1 MDASVARS
9 GPEAAKRTRNLV
21 FQVLALLLAVFVI
34 EQDSE
39 LLLADTYR
47 LPGAGTLGATLTAA
61 PDFAPGYVAV
71 SQVEPGGALARVGVQ
86 AGDHLRFDRVYD
98 YLRPLWVGERAA
110 YTLDHKGSRTHAAV
124 AAAPDI
130 ASPRSARR
138 DFMRIFLALTC
149 LIVSIFGAYMVL
161 RSGGRPMVLRL
172 GLGLLTYGLAL
183 FYPQLWEAW
192 PAAFVALTSIMLVAA
207 FSVQTW
213 AFQTFALDF
222 VEETHGGHRDWAR
235 RWAIGYAVFAGLLA
249 AAFDYA
255 ALTVTT
261 LPVIGDG
268 SVATGLMV
276 YPPYLFTFY
285 IMFEGWR
292 RGGKEVQKR
301 YGVLLIA
308 LALVIASQLV
318 QSTAFF
324 LAQAS
329 IANFQDSVP
338 VAISQAFAGIVAP
351 ILFTYAIFRNKVLDL
366 GFALNRTLVYGAV
379 SAILLVAFGLIEWAV
394 DHVVKIE
401 GREKNALI
409 DGAIALGVFLTF
421 HRVRD
426 FVEHHIETVFFRSW
440 HDNEAR
446 LRRFVSEAPHMLKPD
461 ALTKAFIA
469 ELTRFGA
476 GAPAALYEWDE
487 ADGYRRRA
495 GAVAKVPPRLD
506 ADLTELVRLRADRK
520 PIEPEDGQGLAAALI
535 LPMVHRNEVT
545 GFVVLDSHPDGQGYR
560 PDEIEVLDWAT
571 RQIGHDLY
579 ALRVDQLDRESHAQ
593 KAEIAQL
600 RVRNEELRR
609 FGPSPQSAG

>member
-1 MDASVARS
+1 MVASAA
-9 GPEAAKRTRNLV
+9 PEPKAPPRKRALIW
-21 FQVLALLLAVFVI
+21 QILALILACFVI

-39 LLLADTYR
+39 LLLADLHL
-47 LPGAGTLGATLTAA
+47 LPGLGTLGATFTTAA
-61 PDFAPGYVAV
+61 DFAPGYVAV
-71 SQVEPGGALARVGVQ
+71 SQVEPGGALARAGVR

-98 YLRPLWVGERAA
+98 YLRPLKAGEQAA
-110 YTLDHKGSRTHAAV
+110 FTFDHGGARTHAVV
-124 AAAPDI
+124 AATPDV
-130 ASPRSARR
+130 ASPRGARH
-138 DFMRIFLALTC
+138 DFMATFLALTC
-149 LIVSIFGAYMVL
+149 LIVSVFGAYMVL
-161 RSGGRPMVLRL
+161 RGGGRPMVLRL

-183 FYPQLWEAW
+183 FYPGLWEAR
-192 PAAFVALTSIMLVAA
+192 PAIFIALTSIMLVAA

-222 VEETHGGHRDWAR
+222 VEEAHGGRRQWAR
-235 RWAIGYAVFAGLLA
+235 SWAVAYAVFAALLA
-249 AAFDYA
+249 GLYA
-255 ALTVTT
+255 YTALTVTA

-268 SVATGLMV
+268 SLVTGLMV

-292 RGGKEVQKR
+292 RAGREIQKR

-308 LALVIASQLV
+308 LALVIVSQMV

-324 LAQAS
+324 LASAS
-329 IANFQDSVP
+329 VTDFQDSVP

-401 GREKNALI
+401 GREKSALI

-446 LRRFVSEAPHMLKPD
+446 LRRFVAEAAHVLKPE
-461 ALTKAFIA
+461 ALTKAYVA

-487 ADGYRRRA
+487 ASGYRRRA
-495 GAVAKVPPRLD
+495 GAVAGVPLRLD
-506 ADLTELVRLRADRK
+506 ADQAELVRLRADRK
-520 PIEPEDGQGLAAALI
+520 PIEPEGGQGIAAALI
-535 LPMVHRNEVT
+535 LPMTHRNEVT
-545 GFVVLDSHPDGQGYR
+545 AFVLLDFHPDGQGYR
-560 PDEIEVLDWAT
+560 PDEVEVLDWAT

-579 ALRVDQLDRESHAQ
+579 ALRVDQLDQESHAQ

-600 RVRNEELRR
+600 RARNEELRR
-609 FGPSPQSAG
+609 FGPAPQSAR